1 MQNLFEIK
9 DWFGETQ
16 NVSLEINQ
24 YMNNDNIYIGL
35 SLPDE
40 EDEFYASTDCGSGN
54 WKDGSNI
61 ERIKDALASK
71 CADHWW
77 EYIFSVK
84 ISRKRKIIRLLGI
97 KFTIKNF
104 NFLFIFCLLF

>member
-35 SLPDE
+35 SLPNE
-40 EDEFYASTDCGSGN
+40 E
-54 WKDGSNI
+54 
-61 ERIKDALASK
+61 
-71 CADHWW
+71 
-77 EYIFSVK
+77 
-84 ISRKRKIIRLLGI
+84 
-97 KFTIKNF
+97 
-104 NFLFIFCLLF
+104 